1 MKNKRSNELP
11 CLLSTPDALI
21 SRPDASGEHLVTD
34 RSGYLRIGTLCVLS
48 SSRSICPVVS
58 VVASEDAIA
67 DLGDSTV
74 SRILEEAALVLS
86 DWLSRSGR

>member
-1 MKNKRSNELP
+1 MKNSNEIP
-11 CLLSTPDALI
+11 ALLSTPDALI
-21 SRPDASGEHLVTD
+21 SHPDESGEYLITD
-34 RSGYLRIGTLCVLS
+34 RSGYLRIGTLCVVS
-48 SSRSICPVVS
+48 SPRSICPVVS

-86 DWLSRSGR
+86 DWLSRSGAGR